1 VLYNSV
7 SNLHERATLKNADDG
22 GQIDDE
28 LDGVGKRLRAARVAK
43 GLSARQLAAQAEVTP
58 AYLSRLETGQL
69 SPTVSTLSKVM
80 QALGEPVALLFNSDD
95 KPGPLVRREDR
106 RIIRNHGVADE
117 LLSPTRNGRLEV
129 LETVIAPNAGSGDE
143 AYVHGGD
150 EECIV
155 VLAGALRVHIREL
168 VYDLQ
173 VGDALTFTCRTPHRW
188 SNPGKIE
195 TRALWI
201 ITPAGY

>member
-1 VLYNSV
+1 MKTA
-7 SNLHERATLKNADDG
+7 SNGDVPG
-22 GQIDDE
+22 GE
-28 LDGVGKRLRAARVAK
+28 LDGVGKRLRAARLAK

-80 QALGEPVALLFNSDD
+80 QALGEPVAVLFNGTDT
-95 KPGPLVRREDR
+95 PGPLVRRGER

-117 LLSPTRNGRLEV
+117 LLSPTRSGRLEV
-129 LETVIAPNAGSGDE
+129 LETVITSNAGSGDE
-143 AYVHGGD
+143 PYSHGGD

-155 VLAGALRVHIREL
+155 VLAGQLRVDVRDT
-168 VYDLQ
+168 VYDLGA
-173 VGDALTFTCRTPHRW
+173 GDALTFSCRTPHRW
-188 SNPGKIE
+188 TNPGVDE
-195 TRALWI
+195 ARALWI